1 MYRLNYQHLLY
12 FWAVSRHGNVTRAS
26 AELHLTPQTVSSQI
40 HDLEDGLGE
49 KLFARQGRGLVLTDI
64 GRMVFRYADEIFS
77 LGRELQD
84 VVRGLPAGRP
94 IQLAVGVADVL
105 PKLIA
110 HHLIEPALQMDE
122 PVHVICHEA
131 TPERLLAELAIHGLD
146 VVLTDAPI
154 PPAVKIRAYN
164 HLLGEC
170 GITFMA
176 SDKLA
181 NGLRRGFPGTLDGAP
196 FLVPVRGTALR
207 QELDTWF
214 STRSIRP
221 VIVGEFEDSALLKV
235 FGQAGMGFFAVPS
248 VVEDE
253 VAVQYGVDPIGTVDE
268 IVERFYAI
276 SVERKIRHPAVAAI
290 CDAARGDL
298 FA

>member
-1 MYRLNYQHLLY
+1 MYRLNYQHLRY
-12 FWAVSRHGNVTRAS
+12 FWAVSRHGNLTRAS
-26 AELHLTPQTVSSQI
+26 AELHLTPQTVS
-40 HDLEDGLGE
+40 
-49 KLFARQGRGLVLTDI
+49 
-64 GRMVFRYADEIFS
+64 
-77 LGRELQD
+77 LQD

-94 IQLAVGVADVL
+94 IHLAVGVADVL

-110 HHLIEPALQMDE
+110 RRLIEPALRMEE

-154 PPAVKIRAYN
+154 PPAVKVRAYN

-176 SDKLA
+176 SGKLA
-181 NGLRRGFPGTLDGAP
+181 SGLRKGFPGSLDGAP

-207 QELDTWF
+207 HELDTWF

-221 VIVGEFEDSALLKV
+221 ATVGEFEDSALLKV
-235 FGQAGMGFFAVPS
+235 FGQSGMGFFAVPS

-253 VAVQYGVDPIGTVDE
+253 VRVQYDVEPIGTVDE

-276 SVERKIRHPAVAAI
+276 SVERKVRHPAVAAI

>member
-1 MYRLNYQHLLY
+1 MYRLNYQHLRY
-12 FWAVSRHGNVTRAS
+12 FWAVSRHGNLTRAS
-26 AELHLTPQTVSSQI
+26 AALHLTPQTVSSQI
-40 HDLEDGLGE
+40 HDLEDGLEE
-49 KLFARQGRGLVLTDI
+49 KLFARQGRRLVLTDI
-64 GRMVFRYADEIFS
+64 GRVVFRYADEIFS
-77 LGRELQD
+77 LGQELQD
-84 VVRGLPAGRP
+84 AVRGLPAGRP
-94 IQLAVGVADVL
+94 MHLAVGVADVL

-110 HHLIEPALQMDE
+110 HHLIEPALRMEE

-131 TPERLLAELAIHGLD
+131 PPERLLAELAIHGLD

-176 SDKLA
+176 SGKLA
-181 NGLRRGFPGTLDGAP
+181 SGLRKGFPGSLDGAP
-196 FLVPVRGTALR
+196 LLVPVRGTAVR

-221 VIVGEFEDSALLKV
+221 AIVGEFEDSALLKV
-235 FGQAGMGFFAVPS
+235 FGQAGTGFFAVPS

-253 VAVQYGVDPIGTVDE
+253 VRAQYDVEPIGTVDE

-276 SVERKIRHPAVAAI
+276 SVERKVQHPAVAAI
-290 CDAARGDL
+290 CDAASGDL

>member
-1 MYRLNYQHLLY
+1 MYRLNYQHLRY
-12 FWAVSRHGNVTRAS
+12 FWAVSRHGNLTRAS
-26 AELHLTPQTVSSQI
+26 AELHLTPQTISSQI

-64 GRMVFRYADEIFS
+64 GRVVFRYADEIFS

-94 IQLAVGVADVL
+94 IRLVIGVADVL

-110 HHLIEPALQMDE
+110 HRLIEPALRME
-122 PVHVICHEA
+122 EAVHVICREA

-170 GITFMA
+170 DITFMA
-176 SDKLA
+176 TGKLA
-181 NGLRRGFPGTLDGAP
+181 SGLRKGFPGALDGAP

-214 STRSIRP
+214 RTRSIRP
-221 VIVGEFEDSALLKV
+221 DIVGEFEDSALLKV
-235 FGQAGMGFFAVPS
+235 FGQTGMGFFAVPS

-253 VAVQYGVDPIGTVDE
+253 VAVQYGVEPIGTVEE
-268 IVERFYAI
+268 IAERFYAI
-276 SVERKIRHPAVAAI
+276 SVERKVQHPAVAAI
-290 CDAARGDL
+290 CDAARGEL

>member
-1 MYRLNYQHLLY
+1 VYRLNYQHLRY
-12 FWAVSRHGNVTRAS
+12 FWAVSRHGNLTRAS

-49 KLFARQGRGLVLTDI
+49 KLFARQGRRLVLTDI
-64 GRMVFRYADEIFS
+64 GHVVFRYADEIFS

-94 IQLAVGVADVL
+94 IHLAVGVADVL
-105 PKLIA
+105 PKLVA
-110 HHLIEPALQMDE
+110 RHLIEPALRMEE

-154 PPAVKIRAYN
+154 PPAVKVRAYN

-176 SDKLA
+176 SGKLA
-181 NGLRRGFPGTLDGAP
+181 SSLRKGFPGSLDGAP
-196 FLVPVRGTALR
+196 CLMPVRGTALR
-207 QELDTWF
+207 HELDTWF

-221 VIVGEFEDSALLKV
+221 DIVGEFEDSALLKV

-253 VAVQYGVDPIGTVDE
+253 VGVQYDVEPVGTVDE

-276 SVERKIRHPAVAAI
+276 SVERKVRHPAVAAI

>member
-1 MYRLNYQHLLY
+1 MYRLNYQHLRY
-12 FWAVSRHGNVTRAS
+12 FWAVSRHGNLTRAS

-49 KLFARQGRGLVLTDI
+49 KLFARQGRRLVLTDI
-64 GRMVFRYADEIFS
+64 GQMVFRYADEIFS

-94 IQLAVGVADVL
+94 VHLAVGVADVL
-105 PKLIA
+105 PKRIA
-110 HHLIEPALQMDE
+110 RHLIEPALRMEE

-146 VVLTDAPI
+146 VVLADAPI

-170 GITFMA
+170 GTTFMA
-176 SDKLA
+176 SRKLA
-181 NGLRRGFPGTLDGAP
+181 SGLRKGFPGSLDGAP
-196 FLVPVRGTALR
+196 FLVPVRGTVLR
-207 QELDTWF
+207 QELDGWF
-214 STRSIRP
+214 SMRSIRP
-221 VIVGEFEDSALLKV
+221 AIVGEFEDSALLTV
-235 FGQAGMGFFAVPS
+235 FGQAGMGLFAVPS
-248 VVEDE
+248 VIEDE
-253 VAVQYGVDPIGTVDE
+253 VRDQYNVEPIGTADE

-276 SVERKIRHPAVAAI
+276 SVERKVRHPAVAAI
-290 CDAARGDL
+290 CDAARVDL

>member
-1 MYRLNYQHLLY
+1 MYRLNYQHLRY
-12 FWAVSRHGNVTRAS
+12 FWAVSRHGNLTRAS
-26 AELHLTPQTVSSQI
+26 AELQLTPQTVSSQI

-49 KLFARQGRGLVLTDI
+49 KLFARQGRRLVLTDI
-64 GRMVFRYADEIFS
+64 GHVVFRYADEIFS

-84 VVRGLPAGRP
+84 VVRGLPAERP
-94 IQLAVGVADVL
+94 IHLAVGVADVL

-110 HHLIEPALQMDE
+110 RHLIEPALRMEE

-176 SDKLA
+176 SGKLA
-181 NGLRRGFPGTLDGAP
+181 SGLRKGFPRSLDGAP

-207 QELDTWF
+207 HELDGWF
-214 STRSIRP
+214 GTRSIRP
-221 VIVGEFEDSALLKV
+221 EIVGEFADSALLKV

-248 VVEDE
+248 VVEDD
-253 VAVQYGVDPIGTVDE
+253 VRAQYGVKPIGTVDE

-276 SVERKIRHPAVAAI
+276 SVERKVQHPAVAAI

>member
-1 MYRLNYQHLLY
+1 MYRLNYQHLRY
-12 FWAVSRHGNVTRAS
+12 FWAVSRHGNLTRAS

-49 KLFARQGRGLVLTDI
+49 KLFARQGRRLVLTDI
-64 GRMVFRYADEIFS
+64 GHMVFRYADEIFS

-84 VVRGLPAGRP
+84 AVRGLPAGRP
-94 IQLAVGVADVL
+94 MHLVVGVADVL

-110 HHLIEPALQMDE
+110 HRLIDPALRMEE
-122 PVHVICHEA
+122 PVQVICHQA
-131 TPERLLAELAIHGLD
+131 ASERLLAELAIHGLD
-146 VVLTDAPI
+146 VVLSDAPI

-176 SDKLA
+176 SGKLA
-181 NGLRRGFPGTLDGAP
+181 SGLRKGFPESLDGAP
-196 FLVPVRGTALR
+196 LLVPVRGTAVR
-207 QELDTWF
+207 QQLDTWF

-221 VIVGEFEDSALLKV
+221 AIVGEFEDSALLKV
-235 FGQAGMGFFAVPS
+235 FGQAGMGFFAIPS

-253 VAVQYGVDPIGTVDE
+253 VRAQYDVEPIGTVHE

-276 SVERKIRHPAVAAI
+276 SVERKVQHPAVAAI

>member
-1 MYRLNYQHLLY
+1 MYRLNYQHLRY
-12 FWAVSRHGNVTRAS
+12 FWAVSRHGNLTRAS

-49 KLFARQGRGLVLTDI
+49 KLFARQGRRLVLTDI
-64 GRMVFRYADEIFS
+64 GQVVFRYADEIFS

-84 VVRGLPAGRP
+84 VVRGLPAGQP
-94 IQLAVGVADVL
+94 IHLAVGVADVL

-110 HHLIEPALQMDE
+110 RNLIEPALRMEE

-176 SDKLA
+176 SGKLA
-181 NGLRRGFPGTLDGAP
+181 SGLRKGFPGSLDGAP
-196 FLVPVRGTALR
+196 FLVPVRGTVLR
-207 QELDTWF
+207 HELDTWF
-214 STRSIRP
+214 STHSIRP
-221 VIVGEFEDSALLKV
+221 AIVGEFEDSALLKV
-235 FGQAGMGFFAVPS
+235 FGQTGMGFFAVPS
-248 VVEDE
+248 VIEDE
-253 VAVQYGVDPIGTVDE
+253 VGVQYDLEPIGTVGE
-268 IVERFYAI
+268 IVERFYAV
-276 SVERKIRHPAVAAI
+276 SVERKIQHPAVAVI

>member
-1 MYRLNYQHLLY
+1 MYRLNYQHLRY
-12 FWAVSRHGNVTRAS
+12 FWAVSRHGNLTRAS
-26 AELHLTPQTVSSQI
+26 AELQLAPQTVSSQI

-49 KLFARQGRGLVLTDI
+49 KLFARQGRHLVLTDI
-64 GRMVFRYADEIFS
+64 GRVVFRYADEIFN

-94 IQLAVGVADVL
+94 IHLAVGVADVL

-110 HHLIEPALQMDE
+110 RHLIEPALRMKE

-176 SDKLA
+176 SGKLA
-181 NGLRRGFPGTLDGAP
+181 SGLRKGFPGTLDGAP
-196 FLVPVRGTALR
+196 VLVPVRGTALR
-207 QELDTWF
+207 HELDTWF

-221 VIVGEFEDSALLKV
+221 AIVGEFEDSALLKV
-235 FGQAGMGFFAVPS
+235 FGQAGTGFFAVPS

-253 VAVQYGVDPIGTVDE
+253 VAVQYGVEPIGTVDE

-276 SVERKIRHPAVAAI
+276 SVERKVQHPAVAAI

>member
-1 MYRLNYQHLLY
+1 MYRLNYQHLRY
-12 FWAVSRHGNVTRAS
+12 FWAVSRHGNLTRAS

-49 KLFARQGRGLVLTDI
+49 KLFSRQGRRLVLTDI
-64 GRMVFRYADEIFS
+64 GRVVFRYADEIFS

-84 VVRGLPAGRP
+84 VIRGLPAGRP
-94 IQLAVGVADVL
+94 IHLAVGVADVL

-110 HHLIEPALQMDE
+110 RHLIEPALRMEE

-131 TPERLLAELAIHGLD
+131 GPERLLAELAIHGLD

-176 SDKLA
+176 SGTLA
-181 NGLRRGFPGTLDGAP
+181 SGLRKEFPGSLDGAP

-207 QELDTWF
+207 QELDGWF
-214 STRSIRP
+214 RARSIRP
-221 VIVGEFEDSALLKV
+221 TIVGEFEDSALLKV

-248 VVEDE
+248 VVDDE
-253 VAVQYGVDPIGTVDE
+253 VGSQYDVEPIGTAE
-268 IVERFYAI
+268 GIVERFYAI
-276 SVERKIRHPAVAAI
+276 SVERKVRHPAVAAI

>member
-1 MYRLNYQHLLY
+1 MYRLNYQHLRY
-12 FWAVSRHGNVTRAS
+12 FWAVSRHGNLTRAS

-49 KLFARQGRGLVLTDI
+49 KLFARQGRRLVLTDI
-64 GRMVFRYADEIFS
+64 GRVVFRYADEIFN

-105 PKLIA
+105 SKLIA
-110 HHLIEPALQMDE
+110 HHLIEPALQME
-122 PVHVICHEA
+122 ESVHVICHEA

-176 SDKLA
+176 SGKLA
-181 NGLRRGFPGTLDGAP
+181 SGLRKGFPGSLDGAP

-207 QELDTWF
+207 QELDGWF

-221 VIVGEFEDSALLKV
+221 AIVGEFEDSALLKV
-235 FGQAGMGFFAVPS
+235 FGQAGTGFFAVPS

-253 VAVQYGVDPIGTVDE
+253 VGIQYDVEPIGTVDE
-268 IVERFYAI
+268 IIERFYAI
-276 SVERKIRHPAVAAI
+276 SVERKVQHPAVAAI

>member
-1 MYRLNYQHLLY
+1 M
-12 FWAVSRHGNVTRAS
+12 FDEGGAS
-26 AELHLTPQTVSSQI
+26 CSPRS
-40 HDLEDGLGE
+40 D
-49 KLFARQGRGLVLTDI
+49 RW
-64 GRMVFRYADEIFS
+64 YADEIFS

-84 VVRGLPAGRP
+84 VVRGLPVGRP
-94 IQLAVGVADVL
+94 VHLAVGVADVL

-110 HHLIEPALQMDE
+110 RRLIEPALRMEE
-122 PVHVICHEA
+122 PVHVVCHEA

-154 PPAVKIRAYN
+154 PPAVKVRAYN

-176 SDKLA
+176 SGKLA
-181 NGLRRGFPGTLDGAP
+181 SGLRKGFPGSLDGAP
-196 FLVPVRGTALR
+196 FLVPVRGTVLR
-207 QELDTWF
+207 EQLDGWF

-221 VIVGEFEDSALLKV
+221 AIVGEFQDSALLKV
-235 FGQAGMGFFAVPS
+235 FGQAGTGVFAVPS
-248 VVEDE
+248 VVDGE
-253 VAVQYGVDPIGTVDE
+253 VGSQYHVEPIGTADD

-276 SVERKIRHPAVAAI
+276 SAERRVRHPAVAAI

>member
-1 MYRLNYQHLLY
+1 MYRLNYQHLRY
-12 FWAVSRHGNVTRAS
+12 FWAVSRHGNLTRAS

-49 KLFARQGRGLVLTDI
+49 KLFARQGRRLVLTDI

-94 IQLAVGVADVL
+94 IRLAVGVADVL

-110 HHLIEPALQMDE
+110 RHLIEPALRMEE

-164 HLLGEC
+164 HLLGQC

-176 SDKLA
+176 SGKLA
-181 NGLRRGFPGTLDGAP
+181 SGLRKGFPGSLDGAP

-207 QELDTWF
+207 HELDGWF

-221 VIVGEFEDSALLKV
+221 AIVGEFEDSALLKV
-235 FGQAGMGFFAVPS
+235 FGQTGMGFFAVPS

-253 VAVQYGVDPIGTVDE
+253 VEVQYDVEPIGTVDD

-276 SVERKIRHPAVAAI
+276 SVERKVRHPAVAAI

-298 FA
+298 FV

>member
-1 MYRLNYQHLLY
+1 MYRLNYQHLRY
-12 FWAVSRHGNVTRAS
+12 FWAVSRHGNLTRAS
-26 AELHLTPQTVSSQI
+26 AALHLTPQTVSSQI
-40 HDLEDGLGE
+40 HDLEDGLEE
-49 KLFARQGRGLVLTDI
+49 KLFARQGRRLVLTDI
-64 GRMVFRYADEIFS
+64 GRVVFRYADEIFS
-77 LGRELQD
+77 LGQELQD
-84 VVRGLPAGRP
+84 AVRGLPAGRP
-94 IQLAVGVADVL
+94 MHLAVGVADVL

-110 HHLIEPALQMDE
+110 HHLIEPALRMEE

-131 TPERLLAELAIHGLD
+131 PPERLLAELAIHGLD

-176 SDKLA
+176 SGKLA
-181 NGLRRGFPGTLDGAP
+181 SGLRKGFPGSLDGAP
-196 FLVPVRGTALR
+196 LLVPVRGTAVR

-221 VIVGEFEDSALLKV
+221 AIVGEFEDSALLKV
-235 FGQAGMGFFAVPS
+235 FGQAGTGFFAVPS

-253 VAVQYGVDPIGTVDE
+253 VRAQYDVEPIGTVDE

-276 SVERKIRHPAVAAI
+276 SVERKVQHPAVAAI

>member
-1 MYRLNYQHLLY
+1 MYRLNYQHLRY
-12 FWAVSRHGNVTRAS
+12 FWAVSRHGNLTRAS

-49 KLFARQGRGLVLTDI
+49 KLFARQGRRLVLTDI
-64 GRMVFRYADEIFS
+64 GRVVFRYADEIFS

-94 IQLAVGVADVL
+94 IHLAVGVADVL
-105 PKLIA
+105 PKLVA
-110 HHLIEPALQMDE
+110 RRLIEPAFRMEE
-122 PVHVICHEA
+122 PVHVICREA
-131 TPERLLAELAIHGLD
+131 APERLLAELVIHGLD

-176 SDKLA
+176 RGKLA
-181 NGLRRGFPGTLDGAP
+181 SGLRKGFPGSLDDAP
-196 FLVPVRGTALR
+196 FLVPVEGTALR
-207 QELDTWF
+207 HELDTWF
-214 STRSIRP
+214 SARSIRP
-221 VIVGEFEDSALLKV
+221 AIVGEFEDSALLKV

-253 VAVQYGVDPIGTVDE
+253 VRAQYGVKPIGTVDE

-276 SVERKIRHPAVAAI
+276 SVERKVRHPAVAAI
-290 CDAARGDL
+290 CDAARGEL